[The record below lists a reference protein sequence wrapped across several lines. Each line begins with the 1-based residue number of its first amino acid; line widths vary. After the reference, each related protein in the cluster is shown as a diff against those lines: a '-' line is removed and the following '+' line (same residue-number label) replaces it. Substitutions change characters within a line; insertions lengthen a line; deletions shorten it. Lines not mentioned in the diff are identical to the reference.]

1 VVSQSSSSSVPP
13 AGDPTTVPPSGT
25 LPATGKPGPDPA
37 PMIAIALAL
46 IIGGSAML
54 TTRRLKAR
62 RR

>member
-37 PMIAIALAL
+37 PLIIVALAL
-46 IIGGSAML
+46 IVSGGAMV
-54 TTRRLKAR
+54 KAR